1 MTRGF
6 TLIELL
12 IVVAIIGIL
21 AAIAVPNFLN
31 AQVRAKIAR
40 VKADMKAISTG
51 MEMYFL
57 DRNSYIPDANGS
69 DIPRYMTGFAKLTT
83 PVAYLSSVASD
94 PFGRHEVRDANE
106 SFIIILTGSTLLPNV
121 YTPSGDPLNTY
132 MTLSFGPDHD
142 NDNEGFTNGQF
153 PWGGRSENQAQVWLD
168 RRAYEVTNGLNS
180 NGNIQIGGGQR
191 PNGAEFRT
199 LNRVYDYLYGG
210 GQASP

>member
-1 MTRGF
+1 MKKAF

-51 MEMYFL
+51 MEMYYL

-69 DIPRYMTGFAKLTT
+69 DLVGYMQPFSMLTT
-83 PVAYLSSVASD
+83 PVSYLSSVAND
-94 PFGRHEVRDANE
+94 PFGRNEVSDANE
-106 SFIIILTGSTLLPNV
+106 SFIIILTGSTLLPNI
-121 YTPSGDPLNTY
+121 YTPNGDNLNTY

-153 PWGGRSENQAQVWLD
+153 PWGDRGDGAAQTWLD

-191 PNGAEFRT
+191 PNGGTYHT
-199 LNRVYDYLYGG
+199 LTRVYDYLYGG
-210 GQASP
+210 VQ